1 MHELRIA
8 VQRAAKAYRG
18 GVEALSKQLG
28 IDGQVLR
35 NRLNG
40 QDRHPLYL
48 SLAEEIIDL
57 CDSDELAHAA
67 AMMRGGVFI
76 KLPDS
81 DAPASDRALVEIM
94 AKVWCAHGD
103 IGRAVDE
110 ALADGKVERVEV
122 AAVRQVIYRSQHA
135 LTEMLQR
142 LEGMAE

>member
-1 MHELRIA
+1 MSDLRLA
-8 VQRAAKAYRG
+8 VKAAAKGHPGGIEAVAKLLGMNVFTLRNQLN
-18 GVEALSKQLG
+18 GVERHQIHLST
-28 IDGQVLR
+28 
-35 NRLNG
+35 
-40 QDRHPLYL
+40 
-48 SLAEEIIDL
+48 AEEIIDL
-57 CDSDELAHAA
+57 CDSDALAHAA

-103 IGRAVDE
+103 IGRAVDD

-135 LTEMLQR
+135 LIEMLRR